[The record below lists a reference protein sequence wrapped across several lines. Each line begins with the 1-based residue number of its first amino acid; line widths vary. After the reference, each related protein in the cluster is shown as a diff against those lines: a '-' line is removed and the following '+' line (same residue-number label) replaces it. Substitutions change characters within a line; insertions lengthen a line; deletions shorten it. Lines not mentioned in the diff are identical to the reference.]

1 MDEVEKLIRE
11 LAPARADGVAVPWR
25 APDGY
30 VHLSVAMAKMWN
42 ALYRDAFDDWQDCYL
57 PIAEGCTAAAKGEAL
72 AGPTDNGEGDHLV
85 RFLTDI
91 FKSEVVLT
99 GHRQIGGGGGVE
111 KMPGDWW
118 DVEDLDLRFKSW
130 SIDPADRV
138 SQRVDLPH
146 WIWVDTESF
155 RAALAKVAR
164 ARSAEPPT
172 KLYFEDHWPAF
183 TDAVATLSLA
193 QPTISL
199 PDKLLLMLCQSGAVQ
214 SQAGIMERVFRGK
227 TVLRESLWS
236 IPDTVWQR
244 VGADPKN
251 SPLTG
256 KFYSCDGDTTL
267 VLHDVMIE
275 AASLADYLVRNG
287 YSFPPQQEDAP
298 EAGAPPIVQ
307 SAVNRGPDPYK
318 EYPMLKGLFQAYD
331 DKLSNMRSDRA
342 RHNYLKSI
350 WLKVAG
356 KMGRDTCPGYDVVR
370 RCWTK
375 FKA

>member
-1 MDEVEKLIRE
+1 
-11 LAPARADGVAVPWR
+11 
-25 APDGY
+25 
-30 VHLSVAMAKMWN
+30 
-42 ALYRDAFDDWQDCYL
+42 
-57 PIAEGCTAAAKGEAL
+57 
-72 AGPTDNGEGDHLV
+72 
-85 RFLTDI
+85 
-91 FKSEVVLT
+91 
-99 GHRQIGGGGGVE
+99 
-111 KMPGDWW
+111 
-118 DVEDLDLRFKSW
+118 
-130 SIDPADRV
+130 
-138 SQRVDLPH
+138 LPH

-155 RAALAKVAR
+155 KAALVKVAR